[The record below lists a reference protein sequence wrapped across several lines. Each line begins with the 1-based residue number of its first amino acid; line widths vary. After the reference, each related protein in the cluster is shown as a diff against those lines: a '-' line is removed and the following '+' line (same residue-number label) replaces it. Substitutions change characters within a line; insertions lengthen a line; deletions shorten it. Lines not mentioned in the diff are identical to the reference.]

1 MSNLEIK
8 SNAEGTTRGLISV
21 VYYFNLIACVI
32 LLLIGIFVLPDVAE
46 HGLFLILAGIIYIFW
61 LTLLKSLFD
70 TFVNISV
77 KLDRDKDIIREL
89 QKMVSLLEKMNKPKS
104 EESTLSAINTEKD
117 NPRINAKT
125 VKMDENK
132 VEKIRSEI
140 KSELDNEI
148 LGEIVAGNEMTARL
162 MLMQKK
168 GLSLSA
174 AIAFI
179 EETKNNIK

>member
-8 SNAEGTTRGLISV
+8 SNAEGTTRGLISI
-21 VYYFNLIACVI
+21 VYYFNLIACII

-46 HGLFLILAGIIYIFW
+46 YGLFLILAGIIYIFW

-77 KLDRDKDIIREL
+77 KLDRDKEIIREL
-89 QKMVSLLEKMNKPKS
+89 QKMVSLLEKIDKPKI
-104 EESTLSAINTEKD
+104 EESKPKNVDTNKD
-117 NPRINAKT
+117 NKT
-125 VKMDENK
+125 EPVKIDKNK

-140 KSELDNEI
+140 KTELDDEI
-148 LGEIVAGNEMTARL
+148 LGEIIAGNEMSARL

-179 EETKNNIK
+179 EDTKNNIK

>member
-8 SNAEGTTRGLISV
+8 SNAEGTTRGLISI
-21 VYYFNLIACVI
+21 VYYFNLIACII

-46 HGLFLILAGIIYIFW
+46 YGLFLILAGIIYIFW

-77 KLDRDKDIIREL
+77 KLDRDKEIIMEL
-89 QKMVSLLEKMNKPKS
+89 QKMVSLLEKIDKPKI
-104 EESTLSAINTEKD
+104 EESKPKNIDANTDNKTEPVKIDKNKD
-117 NPRINAKT
+117 
-125 VKMDENK
+125 E
-132 VEKIRSEI
+132 EIRSEI
-140 KSELDNEI
+140 KSELDDVILDEI
-148 LGEIVAGNEMTARL
+148 IAGNEMSARL
-162 MLMQKK
+162 ILMQKK

>member
-8 SNAEGTTRGLISV
+8 SNAEGTTRGLISI
-21 VYYFNLIACVI
+21 VYYFNLIACII
-32 LLLIGIFVLPDVAE
+32 LLLIGIFDVAE
-46 HGLFLILAGIIYIFW
+46 YGLFLILAGIIYIFW

-77 KLDRDKDIIREL
+77 KLDRDKEIIMEL
-89 QKMVSLLEKMNKPKS
+89 QKMVSLLEKIDKPKI
-104 EESTLSAINTEKD
+104 EESKPKNVDTNTDNKTEPVKIDKNKD
-117 NPRINAKT
+117 
-125 VKMDENK
+125 E
-132 VEKIRSEI
+132 EIRSEI
-140 KSELDNEI
+140 KSELDDVILDEI
-148 LGEIVAGNEMTARL
+148 IAGNEMSARL